1 MGRKMGFE
9 PTHIGTTIRG
19 LNRLTTSAI
28 SYKTILTK
36 TDLKSSSIFIFLL
49 CKDKDHVQ
57 HNSLSFVLRH

>member
-1 MGRKMGFE
+1 
-9 PTHIGTTIRG
+9 
-19 LNRLTTSAI
+19 LTTSAI

-57 HNSLSFVLRH
+57 HNSLSFVSHH